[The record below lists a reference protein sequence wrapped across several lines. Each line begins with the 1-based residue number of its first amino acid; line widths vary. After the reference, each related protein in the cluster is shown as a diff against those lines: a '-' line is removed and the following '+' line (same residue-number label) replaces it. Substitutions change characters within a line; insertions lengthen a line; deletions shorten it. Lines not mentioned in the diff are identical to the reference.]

1 MALNFKDMSKERTS
15 WDEIYLFKAFCMA
28 TMSHCRGK
36 KVAAIIVKDGR
47 EITTGINGTPKDC
60 KNCDEI
66 FPPKNS
72 TEYNR
77 DKHHEFQLVHEIHA
91 EMNAIAFAAKT
102 GISTDGATLYCTAE
116 PCNDC
121 LKAIIASG
129 IKRIVYSEKYSYAK
143 RDKMMEENLKSLGI
157 KLEHIPIKLKFAIDT
172 KKEKTK

>member
-1 MALNFKDMSKERTS
+1 MSIKFKDISKTRVN

-47 EITTGINGTPKDC
+47 EITTGINGTPKGC

-72 TEYNR
+72 AEYNR
-77 DKHHEFQLVHEIHA
+77 DKHHEFQLMHETHA
-91 EMNAIAFAAKT
+91 ETNAIVFAAKK
-102 GISTDGATLYCTAE
+102 GIAIDGATLYCTAE

-129 IKRIVYSEKYSYAK
+129 IQRIVYSEKYSYAK
-143 RDKMMEENLKSLGI
+143 QDELLEENLKVLGI
-157 KLEHIPIKLKFAIDT
+157 KLEHIPIKMKFAVDT
-172 KKEKTK
+172 MKEKTK